1 MTFRDVSGIVAWG
14 MLYLCSVESSKELT
28 QKIGPIPPR
37 LWRIISY
44 NLVLLRNGKSVGAWL
59 RMVCRPFSIF
69 NKARTRS
76 FDTNTLTF
84 DISQNP

>member
-1 MTFRDVSGIVAWG
+1 MTIHAVSGIGAWG

-44 NLVLLRNGKSVGAWL
+44 NLVLLRKGKSVGLGNNYVEVSNLSVAVEGQSFL
-59 RMVCRPFSIF
+59 RQELALLIQ
-69 NKARTRS
+69 
-76 FDTNTLTF
+76 
-84 DISQNP
+84 IH

>member
-1 MTFRDVSGIVAWG
+1 MPIRDVSGIVAWG

-44 NLVLLRNGKSVGAWL
+44 NLVLLRKGKSVGLGNNYVEVSNLSVAVEGQSFL
-59 RMVCRPFSIF
+59 RQELALLIQ
-69 NKARTRS
+69 
-76 FDTNTLTF
+76 
-84 DISQNP
+84 IH

>member
-44 NLVLLRNGKSVGAWL
+44 NLVLLRKGKSVGLGNNYVEVSNLSVAVEGQSFL
-59 RMVCRPFSIF
+59 RQELALLIQI
-69 NKARTRS
+69 
-76 FDTNTLTF
+76 L
-84 DISQNP
+84 

>member
-1 MTFRDVSGIVAWG
+1 MTFRDVSGIGAWG

-44 NLVLLRNGKSVGAWL
+44 NLVLLRKGKSVGAWKQL
-59 RMVCRPFSIF
+59 C
-69 NKARTRS
+69 
-76 FDTNTLTF
+76 
-84 DISQNP
+84 

>member
-28 QKIGPIPPR
+28 EKIGPIPPR

-44 NLVLLRNGKSVGAWL
+44 NLVLPRRGESVGAWNNYVEVSDL
-59 RMVCRPFSIF
+59 SV
-69 NKARTRS
+69 AVEGQS
-76 FDTNTLTF
+76 F
-84 DISQNP
+84 IR

>member
-44 NLVLLRNGKSVGAWL
+44 NLVLLRKGKSVGLGNNYVEVSNLSVAVEGQSFL
-59 RMVCRPFSIF
+59 RQELALLIQ
-69 NKARTRS
+69 
-76 FDTNTLTF
+76 
-84 DISQNP
+84 IH

>member
-1 MTFRDVSGIVAWG
+1 MTIHSVSGIGAWG

-44 NLVLLRNGKSVGAWL
+44 NLVLLRKGKSVGLGNNYVEVSNLSVAVEGQSFL
-59 RMVCRPFSIF
+59 RQELALLIQ
-69 NKARTRS
+69 
-76 FDTNTLTF
+76 
-84 DISQNP
+84 IH

>member
-14 MLYLCSVESSKELT
+14 MLYLCSVKSSKELT

-44 NLVLLRNGKSVGAWL
+44 NLVLLRKGKSVGLGNNYVEVSNLSVAVEGQSFL
-59 RMVCRPFSIF
+59 RQELALLIQ
-69 NKARTRS
+69 
-76 FDTNTLTF
+76 
-84 DISQNP
+84 IH